1 MYPVWFGFSGEPWLI
16 ECFALKLVQNISY
29 IGNLWVNGG
38 FPDSSVGKESA
49 CNAGDP
55 GSISGFRKFP
65 WRRDRLS
72 TLVFLGYPGGSDGK
86 ESACNMGDLGLIP
99 GLERSPGGGHGNPLQ
114 YSCLENPHGQR
125 SLVDYSSR
133 GLKESDMTE
142 WFFTFKVYTYFIIL
156 HSTFANGWNG
166 PKF

>member
-1 MYPVWFGFSGEPWLI
+1 MQLSLGKPIWL
-16 ECFALKLVQNISY
+16 
-29 IGNLWVNGG
+29 GLWRRG
-38 FPDSSVGKESA
+38 FPGISAGKESA

-142 WFFTFKVYTYFIIL
+142 QLRTAQHMEENIL
-156 HSTFANGWNG
+156 RAASYHFNTRHPGIGTQTSSGL
-166 PKF
+166 